1 MAYKKIQEVTDEFW
15 DNEFDIDDREIV
27 ESFLKQGHLSPA
39 TLKQYKSSLRI
50 FCKWAHDKYRG
61 RKRITDLK
69 IRDGLD
75 YQNDLIKLGLS
86 SSAIK
91 FKRSSVSSLY
101 NFIELYYG
109 EEYPKLKNIFNKAV
123 PNVANVKKKEK
134 NPITKIELE
143 KLIKT
148 LKKKEEWQK
157 LAYLLYTYGTGCR
170 REESRQ
176 LLKEVVTY
184 DKFVNKKG
192 IQKEYYQTHAIRAK
206 GKGIE
211 GKVRKFK
218 FSQEVM
224 DALRKWIE
232 VRGED
237 DCPYLFVSK
246 TKDGYRQIS
255 GNAFNLWCEE
265 FCEIIGKKI
274 HPHLLRSSR
283 ATIAVV
289 EEGID
294 IKKVQG
300 MLGHNDVSTT
310 EIYVVRDDDDDDDD
324 LY

>member
-265 FCEIIGKKI
+265 FGEIIGKKI

-294 IKKVQG
+294 IKKVQE

-310 EIYVVRDDDDDDDD
+310 EIYVVRDDDDEDDD

>member
-1 MAYKKIQEVTDEFW
+1 MAYKKIEEVTDEFW
-15 DNEFDIDDREIV
+15 DNEVDVDDREIV
-27 ESFLKQGHLSPA
+27 ERFLNQRHLSPA

-50 FCKWAHDKYRG
+50 FCKWVHDKYRG
-61 RKRITDLK
+61 KKRITDLK

-75 YQNDLIKLGLS
+75 YQNDLIDLGLS

-101 NFIELYYG
+101 NFIELYYN
-109 EEYPKLKNIFNKAV
+109 EEYPKLRNIFNKAV

-134 NPITKIELE
+134 NPITKSELD
-143 KLIKT
+143 KIIKT

-157 LAYLLYTYGTGCR
+157 LAYLLYTYNTGCR

-176 LLKEVVTY
+176 LLKEVTTY
-184 DKFVNKKG
+184 EKFVDKKG
-192 IQKEYYQTHAIRAK
+192 NQRDYYQTHEIRAK
-206 GKGIE
+206 GKGRE

-224 DALRKWIE
+224 DALNKWIE

-237 DCPYLFVSK
+237 DCPFLFVSK

-255 GNAFNLWCEE
+255 GNTFNLWCEE
-265 FCEIIGKKI
+265 FGEIIGKKV

-310 EIYVVRDDDDDDDD
+310 EIYVVRDDDDEDDD

>member
-15 DNEFDIDDREIV
+15 DNEMNMDDREII
-27 ESFLKQGHLSPA
+27 EDFLMQGHLSPA

-50 FCKWAHDKYRG
+50 FAKWVHDTYRG
-61 RKRITDLK
+61 QKRITDLK
-69 IRDGLD
+69 IRDGLK
-75 YQNDLIKLGLS
+75 YQNHLIELELS

-101 NFIELYYG
+101 NFIELYYSD
-109 EEYPKLKNIFNKAV
+109 EYPKLRNIFNKAV

-134 NPITKIELE
+134 NPITKSELDR
-143 KLIKT
+143 LIKT
-148 LKKKEEWQK
+148 LKEKEEWQK
-157 LAYLLYTYGTGCR
+157 LAYLLYTYTTGCR

-176 LLKEVVTY
+176 LFKEVSTY
-184 DKFVNKKG
+184 EKFVDKKG
-192 IQKEYYQTHAIRAK
+192 NQKEYYQTHEIRAK
-206 GKGIE
+206 GKGKV
-211 GKVRKFK
+211 GKVRRFK

-224 DALRKWIE
+224 DAIQKWIE

-265 FCEIIGKKI
+265 FGEIIGKKV

-310 EIYVVRDDDDDDDD
+310 EIYVVRDDEDEDDD

>member
-265 FCEIIGKKI
+265 FGEIIGKKI

-294 IKKVQG
+294 IKKVQE